1 MISELKP
8 KGVEVLSLTTIATPH
23 HGSAFADYLFQQI
36 GPTNIPR
43 LYKALEFFGF
53 ETGAFEQLTQTYM
66 TESFNPRTPDSPD
79 VRYFSY
85 GAQLNPHLTSVFRT
99 SGRIVKAAEGPN
111 DGLVSVQS
119 SQWGKYQGT
128 LDNVS
133 HLDLIN
139 WTNRLRVRYSANI
152 SETHANVFTVCFF
165 AGLETD
171 RQVRVI
177 VITWLTKFRT
187 RRWYL
192 WSLTGTP
199 RTFNAIAFYLHI
211 TGMTSSFNSS

>member
-1 MISELKP
+1 MLLISASGLDSRYMISQLKP

-36 GPTNIPR
+36 GATNIPR
-43 LYKALEFFGF
+43 LYKVLEFVGF
-53 ETGAFEQLTQTYM
+53 ETGAFEQLTNKYM

-85 GAQLNPHLTSVFRT
+85 GAQLNPHLTSVFRK
-99 SGRIVKAAEGPN
+99 SHGVVQAAEGPN

-119 SQWGKYQGT
+119 SQWGDYKGT

-139 WTNRLRVRYSANI
+139 WTNRLRVKQSI
-152 SETHANVFTVCFF
+152 NV
-165 AGLETD
+165 LED
-171 RQVRVI
+171 LR
-177 VITWLTKFRT
+177 
-187 RRWYL
+187 
-192 WSLTGTP
+192 
-199 RTFNAIAFYLHI
+199 
-211 TGMTSSFNSS
+211 

>member
-36 GPTNIPR
+36 GPTNIPK
-43 LYKALEFFGF
+43 LYKTLDFFGF
-53 ETGAFEQLTQTYM
+53 ETGAFEQLTQKYM

-99 SGRIVKAAEGPN
+99 SGRIVKAAEGSN

-139 WTNRLRVRYSANI
+139 WTNRLRVRYLAN
-152 SETHANVFTVCFF
+152 A
-165 AGLETD
+165 L
-171 RQVRVI
+171 
-177 VITWLTKFRT
+177 
-187 RRWYL
+187 
-192 WSLTGTP
+192 
-199 RTFNAIAFYLHI
+199 
-211 TGMTSSFNSS
+211 